1 MQYAIEIKNLCKQYP
16 KFALQSVSFTLP
28 MGYIM
33 GFIGEN
39 GAGKT
44 TVMKSMLHLVRPDSG
59 TVLLLGQ
66 DATKENAALKQQIGV
81 VLDTANF
88 PQSFTTQDVHQMLKR
103 VYSNWDGALYQ
114 QYLEQFHLP
123 EKKKFKEFSMGM
135 KKKLAVAAALA
146 HHPKLLILDE
156 VTAGLDPMVREEI
169 LDVFRDFVSDG
180 EHSILIS
187 SHIISD
193 LEKICDYITFLHEG
207 TVLFSMGRDTLLD
220 TNRCKPATLNRRFS
234 SSPPQRIPT
243 LHSQWQRKRILKRYS
258 NKPPTPIG
266 VSRRSCLPSWKQ
278 QRTTRATPTQ

>member
-103 VYSNWDGALYQ
+103 VYSKWDGALYQ

-156 VTAGLDPMVREEI
+156 VTTGLDPMVREEI

-220 TNRCKPATLNRRFS
+220 TYCMVQCTAEDAEALMPEAICGRRETPYHVELLCKRDLLPAAFEAEPANIEDIMVFLTKY
-234 SSPPQRIPT
+234 T
-243 LHSQWQRKRILKRYS
+243 V
-258 NKPPTPIG
+258 G
-266 VSRRSCLPSWKQ
+266 GE
-278 QRTTRATPTQ
+278 

>member
-59 TVLLLGQ
+59 MVLLLGQ

-81 VLDTANF
+81 VLDTTNF

-207 TVLFSMGRDTLLD
+207 TVLFSMERDTLLD
-220 TNRCKPATLNRRFS
+220 TYCMVQCTAEDAEALMPEAICGRRETPYHVELLCKRDLLQLHLKQNRQTSKTLWFS
-234 SSPPQRIPT
+234 
-243 LHSQWQRKRILKRYS
+243 
-258 NKPPTPIG
+258 
-266 VSRRSCLPSWKQ
+266 
-278 QRTTRATPTQ
+278 

>member
-59 TVLLLGQ
+59 MVLLLGQ

-81 VLDTANF
+81 VLDTTNF

-193 LEKICDYITFLHEG
+193 LEKICDYIKI
-207 TVLFSMGRDTLLD
+207 GR
-220 TNRCKPATLNRRFS
+220 A
-234 SSPPQRIPT
+234 
-243 LHSQWQRKRILKRYS
+243 
-258 NKPPTPIG
+258 
-266 VSRRSCLPSWKQ
+266 SC
-278 QRTTRATPTQ
+278 RERV

>member
-103 VYSNWDGALYQ
+103 VYSKWDGALYQ

-207 TVLFSMGRDTLLD
+207 TVLFSMERDTLLD
-220 TNRCKPATLNRRFS
+220 TYCMVQCTAEDAEALMPEAICGRRETPYHAELLCKRDL
-234 SSPPQRIPT
+234 
-243 LHSQWQRKRILKRYS
+243 
-258 NKPPTPIG
+258 
-266 VSRRSCLPSWKQ
+266 LPSAFEAEPANIEDIMVFLTKY
-278 QRTTRATPTQ
+278 AVGGE

>member
-59 TVLLLGQ
+59 MVLLLGQ

-103 VYSNWDGALYQ
+103 VYSNWDEALYQ

-146 HHPKLLILDE
+146 HHPKLLIW
-156 VTAGLDPMVREEI
+156 M
-169 LDVFRDFVSDG
+169 
-180 EHSILIS
+180 
-187 SHIISD
+187 
-193 LEKICDYITFLHEG
+193 K
-207 TVLFSMGRDTLLD
+207 
-220 TNRCKPATLNRRFS
+220 
-234 SSPPQRIPT
+234 
-243 LHSQWQRKRILKRYS
+243 
-258 NKPPTPIG
+258 
-266 VSRRSCLPSWKQ
+266 
-278 QRTTRATPTQ
+278 

>member
-88 PQSFTTQDVHQMLKR
+88 PQSFIRFIGVNNTIEIWAKEK
-103 VYSNWDGALYQ
+103 A
-114 QYLEQFHLP
+114 EQPFMDP
-123 EKKKFKEFSMGM
+123 EEFSE
-135 KKKLAVAAALA
+135 ALQD
-146 HHPKLLILDE
+146 IL
-156 VTAGLDPMVREEI
+156 GEEN
-169 LDVFRDFVSDG
+169 LGEEEAETSDKSV
-180 EHSILIS
+180 E
-187 SHIISD
+187 
-193 LEKICDYITFLHEG
+193 
-207 TVLFSMGRDTLLD
+207 
-220 TNRCKPATLNRRFS
+220 
-234 SSPPQRIPT
+234 
-243 LHSQWQRKRILKRYS
+243 
-258 NKPPTPIG
+258 
-266 VSRRSCLPSWKQ
+266 
-278 QRTTRATPTQ
+278 

>member
-59 TVLLLGQ
+59 MVLLLGQ

-123 EKKKFKEFSMGM
+123 EKKKFKDLLYSSKNSNPSVRKINNLYNTYLDGSLIYYSNLFSKSNYNIKILP
-135 KKKLAVAAALA
+135 KKDR
-146 HHPKLLILDE
+146 LLDMSVYRLFNLNEEDIVKVNNNTL
-156 VTAGLDPMVREEI
+156 EEI
-169 LDVFRDFVSDG
+169 NNGIYNYF
-180 EHSILIS
+180 
-187 SHIISD
+187 HI
-193 LEKICDYITFLHEG
+193 
-207 TVLFSMGRDTLLD
+207 
-220 TNRCKPATLNRRFS
+220 N
-234 SSPPQRIPT
+234 
-243 LHSQWQRKRILKRYS
+243 
-258 NKPPTPIG
+258 PIG
-266 VSRRSCLPSWKQ
+266 V
-278 QRTTRATPTQ
+278 RAYDKLMNKVNKLANTKYRLANNSGSINLLLFTSFFGFIIVLGITIGLFLI

>member
-103 VYSNWDGALYQ
+103 VYSKWDGALYQ

-169 LDVFRDFVSDG
+169 LDVFRDFLQVAD
-180 EHSILIS
+180 
-187 SHIISD
+187 D
-193 LEKICDYITFLHEG
+193 
-207 TVLFSMGRDTLLD
+207 M
-220 TNRCKPATLNRRFS
+220 
-234 SSPPQRIPT
+234 
-243 LHSQWQRKRILKRYS
+243 
-258 NKPPTPIG
+258 
-266 VSRRSCLPSWKQ
+266 
-278 QRTTRATPTQ
+278 

>member
-1 MQYAIEIKNLCKQYP
+1 MLELDQVSKRLGSFQLRNITIQIPTVYLCGL
-16 KFALQSVSFTLP
+16 A
-28 MGYIM
+28 
-33 GFIGEN
+33 GEN

-59 TVLLLGQ
+59 TGLLLGQ
-66 DATKENAALKQQIGV
+66 DATKENAAVKQQIGV
-81 VLDTANF
+81 VLDTANY

-207 TVLFSMGRDTLLD
+207 TVLFSMERDTLLD
-220 TNRCKPATLNRRFS
+220 TYCMVQCTAEDAEALMPEAICGRRE
-234 SSPPQRIPT
+234 
-243 LHSQWQRKRILKRYS
+243 
-258 NKPPTPIG
+258 TP
-266 VSRRSCLPSWKQ
+266 
-278 QRTTRATPTQ
+278 

>member
-146 HHPKLLILDE
+146 HHPKLLI
-156 VTAGLDPMVREEI
+156 
-169 LDVFRDFVSDG
+169 
-180 EHSILIS
+180 S

-207 TVLFSMGRDTLLD
+207 TVLFSMERDTLLD
-220 TNRCKPATLNRRFS
+220 TYCMVQCTAEDAEALMPEAICGRRETPYHVELLCKRDL
-234 SSPPQRIPT
+234 
-243 LHSQWQRKRILKRYS
+243 
-258 NKPPTPIG
+258 
-266 VSRRSCLPSWKQ
+266 LPSAFEAEPANIEDIMVFLTKY
-278 QRTTRATPTQ
+278 AVGGE

>member
-88 PQSFTTQDVHQMLKR
+88 PQSFTTQDVHQMLFQLGRGTISTVSGTISLAGKEK
-103 VYSNWDGALYQ
+103 VQGI
-114 QYLEQFHLP
+114 FHGHE
-123 EKKKFKEFSMGM
+123 EKVSCGSCSCPSSKAF
-135 KKKLAVAAALA
+135 
-146 HHPKLLILDE
+146 
-156 VTAGLDPMVREEI
+156 
-169 LDVFRDFVSDG
+169 DFG
-180 EHSILIS
+180 
-187 SHIISD
+187 
-193 LEKICDYITFLHEG
+193 
-207 TVLFSMGRDTLLD
+207 
-220 TNRCKPATLNRRFS
+220 
-234 SSPPQRIPT
+234 
-243 LHSQWQRKRILKRYS
+243 
-258 NKPPTPIG
+258 
-266 VSRRSCLPSWKQ
+266 
-278 QRTTRATPTQ
+278 

>member
-103 VYSNWDGALYQ
+103 VYSKWDGALYQ

-123 EKKKFKEFSMGM
+123 EKKKFKAKMNYAD
-135 KKKLAVAAALA
+135 KLGVPYVVFLGD
-146 HHPKLLILDE
+146 DE
-156 VTAGLDPMVREEI
+156 IAAGLVACKDMT
-169 LDVFRDFVSDG
+169 SG
-180 EHSILIS
+180 EQTKLPFDATLSRIQEGLSQRNQGKVI
-187 SHIISD
+187 
-193 LEKICDYITFLHEG
+193 LEK
-207 TVLFSMGRDTLLD
+207 
-220 TNRCKPATLNRRFS
+220 
-234 SSPPQRIPT
+234 
-243 LHSQWQRKRILKRYS
+243 
-258 NKPPTPIG
+258 
-266 VSRRSCLPSWKQ
+266 
-278 QRTTRATPTQ
+278 